1 MKSRRTKRFNR
12 GTFYAIALLA
22 VAMLIIGM
30 FKSCGSDK
38 QPMTLTRED
47 FYSWRSAR
55 VNTSATGDHTKNT
68 LNASLRPTVEK
79 MLPQDYEIVDTFSV
93 CYSSWLFDPH
103 RFEHWVLVQTP
114 EGEEMAIVFVMYD
127 ENDARLMYEC
137 ITDSMAKIPS
147 YKAVPARPEDEV
159 AHFYLSI
166 PDDDP
171 VKLFYGSEE

>member
-1 MKSRRTKRFNR
+1 MKIRKAKRFNR

-38 QPMTLTRED
+38 RPMTLTRED
-47 FYSWRSAR
+47 FYARSAAL
-55 VNTSATGDHTKNT
+55 VNTSATGNHTKST

-79 MLPQDYEIVDTFSV
+79 MLPQDYEIVDAFSV
-93 CYSSWLFDPH
+93 CYSSWLFDPYH
-103 RFEHWVLVQTP
+103 FEHWVLVQPP
-114 EGEEMAIVFVMYD
+114 EGDEVAIVFVMYD
-127 ENDARLMYEC
+127 KNDARLMDEC

-147 YKAVPARPEDEV
+147 YEVVPANPGDEI

-171 VKLFYGSEE
+171 VKLFYESEK